1 MPSPHPIALPAPPA
15 SRQGLRCL
23 LPGLLAV
30 TLALTACSPTYN
42 WREIRPAGSP
52 LLALMPC
59 KPEQAERPAPL
70 GESSV
75 TLHMHSCETGGL
87 TFAVAWA
94 ELAASDPSTEA
105 LARWRGAALA
115 AIRVDPARAGE
126 TDLQWTPAMRGADQA
141 LGLVAQGTQHDQRT
155 VQMRAAHFSRG
166 QQVYQAAIYGPALPD
181 EVVTTFF
188 EGLRLP

>member
-1 MPSPHPIALPAPPA
+1 MPAPPFFDDLTLPP
-15 SRQGLRCL
+15 SRHGVRWRL
-23 LPGLLAV
+23 LGPLV
-30 TLALTACSPTYN
+30 LALAACSPTHN

-59 KPEQAERPAPL
+59 KPDQAERPAPL
-70 GESSV
+70 GDTPV
-75 TLHMHSCETGGL
+75 TLHMLSCEAGGL

-94 ELAASDPSTEA
+94 ELAGTDRPAVA

-115 AIRVDPARAGE
+115 AIRVDPGRAS
-126 TDLQWTPAMRGADQA
+126 DPALQWTPVVRGADQA
-141 LGLVAQGTQHDQRT
+141 LGLVAQGTQHEQRA

-166 QQVYQAAIYGPALPD
+166 QQVYQAAMYGADLPD